1 MRTIIPVSALL
12 MLLSVGGCT
21 STDVVNTAQ
30 IYDPVDAVQPYAQ
43 RADKIRLS
51 AGDAQAVNTRIHEV
65 DPWPRNVGDKRIYS
79 NGQKMADAVWRYR
92 CGKEPQRPLQGEE
105 TSQLFGGGA
114 GGAGGGGGG
123 SAVNRPGSDCGGAQ
137 VQTPARAE

>member
-1 MRTIIPVSALL
+1 MRNAIPVSALL
-12 MLLSVGGCT
+12 VSLSVGGCT
-21 STDVVNTAQ
+21 TDVVNTMQ

-51 AGDAQAVNTRIHEV
+51 AGDAEAVNTRIHEV

-92 CGKEPQRPLQGEE
+92 CGKEPQAALQGEE
-105 TSQLFGGGA
+105 ISNFIGGGGGA
-114 GGAGGGGGG
+114 GGASG
-123 SAVNRPGSDCGGAQ
+123 SAGGNRPGSDCGGAQ
-137 VQTPARAE
+137 VQAPGRTP

>member
-1 MRTIIPVSALL
+1 
-12 MLLSVGGCT
+12 
-21 STDVVNTAQ
+21 VNTAQ

-51 AGDAQAVNTRIHEV
+51 AGDDQAVNTRIHEV

-79 NGQKMADAVWRYR
+79 NGQKMADAVYRYR
-92 CGKEPQRPLQGEE
+92 CGKEPQQPLPGVVI
-105 TSQLFGGGA
+105 SSF

-123 SAVNRPGSDCGGAQ
+123 GSAGGVRPGSDCGG
-137 VQTPARAE
+137 VQTQGQR

>member
-1 MRTIIPVSALL
+1 MRTVIPISALL
-12 MLLSVGGCT
+12 MVLAVGGC
-21 STDVVNTAQ
+21 STDVVNSIQ

-92 CGKEPQRPLQGEE
+92 CGKEPQAPLPGEE
-105 TSQLFGGGA
+105 ISNFF
-114 GGAGGGGGG
+114 GGG
-123 SAVNRPGSDCGGAQ
+123 SAAGGASGSAGGNRPGSDCGGAQ
-137 VQTPARAE
+137 VQAVGRTP

>member
-1 MRTIIPVSALL
+1 MRTGVPVSALL
-12 MLLSVGGCT
+12 MLLAVGGC
-21 STDVVNTAQ
+21 STDVVNTVQ

-92 CGKEPQRPLQGEE
+92 CGKEPQPALEGVVI
-105 TSQLFGGGA
+105 GGI
-114 GGAGGGGGG
+114 GGGGGG
-123 SAVNRPGSDCGGAQ
+123 GVSGSAGGNRPGSDCGGAQ
-137 VQTPARAE
+137 VQAPGRTP

>member
-1 MRTIIPVSALL
+1 MRTVVPLSALL
-12 MLLSVGGCT
+12 VLLSVGGC
-21 STDVVNTAQ
+21 STDVVNTVQ

-79 NGQKMADAVWRYR
+79 NGQRMADAVWRYR
-92 CGKEPQRPLQGEE
+92 CGKEPQAPLQGEE
-105 TSQLFGGGA
+105 ISNFFGA
-114 GGAGGGGGG
+114 GGAAGASG
-123 SAVNRPGSDCGGAQ
+123 SAGGNRPGSDCGGAQ
-137 VQTPARAE
+137 VQAPGRTP

>member
-1 MRTIIPVSALL
+1 MVLA
-12 MLLSVGGCT
+12 VGGC
-21 STDVVNTAQ
+21 STDVVNSIQ

-51 AGDAQAVNTRIHEV
+51 AGDAHEVNTRIHEV

-92 CGKEPQRPLQGEE
+92 CGKEPQPALQGEE
-105 TSQLFGGGA
+105 ISNFF
-114 GGAGGGGGG
+114 GGGGGTTSG
-123 SAVNRPGSDCGGAQ
+123 SAGGNRPGSDCGGAQ
-137 VQTPARAE
+137 IQAPGRTP

>member
-1 MRTIIPVSALL
+1 MRTVIPFSALL

-21 STDVVNTAQ
+21 TDVVNSVQ

-79 NGQKMADAVWRYR
+79 NGQRMADAVWRYR
-92 CGKEPQRPLQGEE
+92 CGKEPQAPLQGEDV
-105 TSQLFGGGA
+105 SNLF
-114 GGAGGGGGG
+114 AGGGGGASG
-123 SAVNRPGSDCGGAQ
+123 SAGGNRPGGDCGGVQ
-137 VQTPARAE
+137 VQAPGRTP